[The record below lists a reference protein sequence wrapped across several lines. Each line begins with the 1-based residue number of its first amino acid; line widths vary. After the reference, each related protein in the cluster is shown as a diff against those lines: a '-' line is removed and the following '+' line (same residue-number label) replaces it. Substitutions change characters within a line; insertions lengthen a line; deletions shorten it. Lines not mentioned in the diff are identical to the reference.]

1 MTAQSKADKTANVS
15 AGQPAPA
22 GKQWMAVDDALARA
36 HELLNAGKV
45 QPAELLVRDIVKA
58 RPRHAE
64 ARNLLGVILHREGKL
79 DEAIKSTREAARL
92 NPQNPNFYCNLGEME
107 RQAGHLDSAAIALN
121 KAIAL
126 DPDNLQAQ
134 NNMGIVHYDRREF
147 HKAAECYRKAIAINP
162 DYAEAYNNLGNALRA
177 STGLPEAIVEYENA
191 IEHRENYAE
200 AYNNMGVAL
209 REMQKFEEAEMSFR
223 RAVGFRPFYVEA
235 ANNLANLLI
244 FQKRYDEALRL
255 LGDMLRAHPKDPRT
269 LVNVARTQ
277 LMRGSIQQAEG
288 ATKAILADNPDN
300 VEALILNGQICH
312 ELDRFDEALDS
323 LEHALAMEP
332 NDLEALNF
340 YGIVLKSVGRLD
352 EAHQVFIK
360 ALELQ
365 PRALGAYS
373 NIVDLEK
380 FTKDNPLF
388 SAMVQIIEKA
398 KDPEHERFMALH
410 FALGKAYAD
419 AGEYEKAFEHYAIG
433 TRLKRATLQYDEA
446 DLFRFF
452 DDIRGVFT
460 ADYFE
465 NLPFPGNPS
474 DKPVFIIGMPRSG
487 STLTEQIIQSHP
499 DVFGAG
505 EIKTLSG
512 CIGQLRMKFPSLA
525 KFPAMV
531 PTMRPSQFAMVADN
545 YLKAISS
552 YSTTAK
558 RVTDKLLSNYYFAG
572 LVATLYPQCQDHPH
586 HAQSGGYVPFELHQ
600 AVQGR
605 HAPQL

>member
-1 MTAQSKADKTANVS
+1 MTAQSKADEAANVS

-288 ATKAILADNPDN
+288 ATKAIFADNPDN
-300 VEALILNGQICH
+300 VEVLILNGQICH

-340 YGIVLKSVGRLD
+340 YGIVLKSVGASTKR
-352 EAHQVFIK
+352 IK
-360 ALELQ
+360 CSSRRSNCSRARWAPIPTSSIWKNS
-365 PRALGAYS
+365 PRTTRCS
-373 NIVDLEK
+373 RRWCR
-380 FTKDNPLF
+380 
-388 SAMVQIIEKA
+388 SSKA

-419 AGEYEKAFEHYAIG
+419 AGEHDKAFEHYAIG
-433 TRLKRATLQYDEA
+433 RGEA
-446 DLFRFF
+446 GD
-452 DDIRGVFT
+452 
-460 ADYFE
+460 
-465 NLPFPGNPS
+465 
-474 DKPVFIIGMPRSG
+474 
-487 STLTEQIIQSHP
+487 
-499 DVFGAG
+499 
-505 EIKTLSG
+505 
-512 CIGQLRMKFPSLA
+512 
-525 KFPAMV
+525 
-531 PTMRPSQFAMVADN
+531 
-545 YLKAISS
+545 
-552 YSTTAK
+552 
-558 RVTDKLLSNYYFAG
+558 
-572 LVATLYPQCQDHPH
+572 
-586 HAQSGGYVPFELHQ
+586 
-600 AVQGR
+600 
-605 HAPQL
+605 API